1 MIVLP
6 IYIILLFVFYVLNK
20 NAFGKGLS
28 YANFFLV
35 LWCVIPAVSVFGL
48 YSFYIPSI
56 KVHMYI
62 ILMIVVFECSTLF
75 FLRVKVSNK
84 KIVLKTDIK
93 DIKWDMMLVISFICL
108 AVLFPSFLT
117 SIRYAMINGY
127 YSLRI
132 KILNNVIISAKNR
145 LIIQEIV
152 QPLIIVTTMVSLYE
166 LVQNR
171 KIRLVTVVSLINCCV
186 YMLTLGNRWLLME
199 VLLLIVIFVV
209 DKYSLNIIAIVKYNK
224 WITRIGV
231 VLVLGMVFITTQ
243 RSIRGSDGLFYDLYS
258 YFVGSI
264 HLFGIAVKDPGSFKL
279 TATDYLYGKE
289 LFASLIGLINDFLA
303 VFGVDSFMQSGIAI
317 INEITQGFYF
327 VSPSTH
333 MNNNFTMLY
342 GFLRDGG
349 VLGIIIDTMLLA
361 LLQVRLFKNKQKS
374 IYHKL
379 MYYFGISMIP
389 FLIFEWIYGRVYV
402 LMVFVILMILSRIDR
417 STIKKT

>member
-6 IYIILLFVFYVLNK
+6 IFIILLFVFYVLNK

-48 YSFYIPSI
+48 YSFYVPPM
-56 KVHMYI
+56 KVYLYI
-62 ILMIVVFECSTLF
+62 ILMIVTFELATLF
-75 FLRVKVSNK
+75 FLRVRISNRK
-84 KIVLKTDIK
+84 TFLKTDIK
-93 DIKWDMMLVISFICL
+93 EIRWDMMMVISIICF

-166 LVQNR
+166 LVQN
-171 KIRLVTVVSLINCCV
+171 KIIRLVTVVSLINCCV

-199 VLLLIVIFVV
+199 VLMLIVVFVV

-224 WITRIGV
+224 WITRIGII
-231 VLVLGMVFITTQ
+231 LVFGMVFITTQ

-264 HLFGIAVKDPGSFKL
+264 HLFGIAIKDPSSFKL
-279 TATDYLYGKE
+279 TASGYLYGKE
-289 LFASLIGLINDFLA
+289 LFASIIGLINDFLA
-303 VFGVDSFMQSGIAI
+303 VFGIDSFMQSGIAI
-317 INEITQGFYF
+317 INEITQEFYF

-342 GFLRDGG
+342 GFMRDGG

-361 LLQVRLFKNKQKS
+361 LLQVKLFKNRQRS

-379 MYYFGISMIP
+379 MYYFGITMIP

-402 LMVFVILMILSRIDR
+402 LMVFIILMILAKIDR
-417 STIKKT
+417 RTIKRV